1 MPVSGVVRSDMAYK
15 EPPFISSSA
24 HVPQFLIDEIVER
37 CAGKDHFKVTVL
49 DGSLGERGIYVDHV
63 LLDCWAR
70 YLFCTPSGA
79 VYDLQVGCQYI
90 LEALGIE
97 WRPPQ
102 GKSQPK
108 INGAVDVSANPAH
121 YANFDVSPVDLIGSY
136 KLDFFSGNVIK
147 YVARAGFKNGR
158 GDLLKALWYLL
169 WLLGLGKDEIE
180 KMVKEVEASG

>member
-1 MPVSGVVRSDMAYK
+1 MSVSHVVRSDMAYK
-15 EPPFISSSA
+15 EPSFISSA
-24 HVPQFLIDEIVER
+24 ARVPQSVIFEIIDKCVDK
-37 CAGKDHFKVTVL
+37 GHYKVTEL

-63 LLDCWAR
+63 ILDNWAR

-79 VYDLQVGCQYI
+79 AYDLQGGCLFI
-90 LEALGIE
+90 VEALGIE

-102 GKSQPK
+102 SKPQPELK
-108 INGAVDVSANPAH
+108 GAVDVSANPAH

-180 KMVKEVEASG
+180 KTVKEVEARG